1 MAKLASYDPETAPA
15 SGADL
20 SFEDSTIVEIF
31 NQKCISANKILQ
43 NQHILLDT
51 LQTQH

>member
-15 SGADL
+15 SGAVL
-20 SFEDSTIVEIF
+20 SFEYSTIVEIF
-31 NQKCISANKILQ
+31 NQKCISADKTLQ
-43 NQHILLDT
+43 NLHILLDT

>member
-1 MAKLASYDPETAPA
+1 MEKLASYDPETAPA
-15 SGADL
+15 SGAVL
-20 SFEDSTIVEIF
+20 SSEYSTIVEIF
-31 NQKCISANKILQ
+31 NQKCISAYKILQ